1 MALSNHGRKKKFK
14 HIPKNEK
21 IVGQLLE
28 HQKKLKTLI
37 INTSWIIRDSRK
49 AIEEDC
55 VLTESG
61 TSPPFLLPS
70 IALIAYQVKMF
81 YFIYIH

>member
-1 MALSNHGRKKKFK
+1 MVEKKIQTYTQKWEDSWT
-14 HIPKNEK
+14 IIE
-21 IVGQLLE
+21 
-28 HQKKLKTLI
+28 KKLSWIKTLD

-61 TSPPFLLPS
+61 TSLPFLLPS
-70 IALIAYQVKMF
+70 IELIANQ
-81 YFIYIH
+81 